1 MLQQPV
7 PGTSTVDGTGVG
19 QSRAAA
25 LRGSPVT
32 LFGRYRAGACLA
44 ALLPDTDGRTCAALK
59 VLRSFTFLGTSQS
72 STPTPA
78 GLLKTGEALAEAIKV
93 SSSHDQA
100 AAAGAHD
107 SA

>member
-1 MLQQPV
+1 MVRNVKISEQV
-7 PGTSTVDGTGVG
+7 GTGVG

-25 LRGSPVT
+25 LHGSPVT

-59 VLRSFTFLGTSQS
+59 VLRSFTLYCHDTNMSDV
-72 STPTPA
+72 
-78 GLLKTGEALAEAIKV
+78 TGEALAEAIKV
-93 SSSHDQA
+93 SSSHDRA